1 MFDIIMESSSAEV
14 VVNQQD
20 VNSAPPCKRAA
31 SSAIDL
37 SRKGDLAG
45 LQQLQAAGQLPTR
58 IERCRLAMYAASKA
72 GHQAVV
78 DWWLHESGM
87 KFNQRSRQ
95 AVAVAPKSPRQKAP
109 RTVTAAADVDSPA
122 PALTEV
128 PAVDAAWL
136 KRLQTQC
143 SSVANSCSSEAEA
156 LSFTNGF
163 YLGVISNMR
172 RSRARK

>member
-1 MFDIIMESSSAEV
+1 MKKTLKTPQAVSQEAGGNALS
-14 VVNQQD
+14 
-20 VNSAPPCKRAA
+20 
-31 SSAIDL
+31 L
-37 SRKGDLAG
+37 SRQGDLAG
-45 LQQLQAAGQLPTR
+45 LQQLQTAGQLPKR

-87 KFNQRSRQ
+87 KFNTRSRQ

-122 PALTEV
+122 PAFTEM

-136 KRLQTQC
+136 KRLQSQC
-143 SSVANSCSSEAEA
+143 ASMVNSCTTESEAI
-156 LSFTNGF
+156 SFTNGF

>member
-1 MFDIIMESSSAEV
+1 MFDIITESSSAEV
-14 VVNQQD
+14 IVNQQD

-37 SRKGDLAG
+37 SRKGDLTG

-58 IERCRLAMYAASKA
+58 IERCRLAMYAAAKA

-78 DWWLHESGM
+78 DWWLLESGM
-87 KFNQRSRQ
+87 KFNKRSKQ
-95 AVAVAPKSPRQKAP
+95 AVTVAPKNPRKKAP
-109 RTVTAAADVDSPA
+109 RTVTVVADVDSPA
-122 PALTEV
+122 PASTEM

-143 SSVANSCSSEAEA
+143 STIVNSCSSEAEA
-156 LSFTNGF
+156 ISFTHGF

>member
-1 MFDIIMESSSAEV
+1 MFDIITESSSAEV
-14 VVNQQD
+14 IVNQQN

-37 SRKGDLAG
+37 SRKGDLTG
-45 LQQLQAAGQLPTR
+45 LQQLRTAGQLPKR
-58 IERCRLAMYAASKA
+58 IERCRLAMYAAAKA

-78 DWWLHESGM
+78 DWWLHESGL
-87 KFNQRSRQ
+87 KFNKRSKQ
-95 AVAVAPKSPRQKAP
+95 AVTVAPKSSRKKEPRSAP
-109 RTVTAAADVDSPA
+109 VATLVDSPA
-122 PALTEV
+122 PASTEM
-128 PAVDAAWL
+128 PAVDATWL

-143 SSVANSCSSEAEA
+143 SVVANSCSSEAEA